1 MFNAVENNNYPQKF
15 LENLSNE
22 NSSVNNANNKTEP
35 SGFAVIPYVK
45 GTSEPIKRI
54 LGKYNVK
61 TALKPYKTLGQ
72 IFPKPKDKL
81 EKEQMKGA
89 IYSIPCRDCE
99 QVYIG
104 QTKRQFG
111 TRLKEHKSALSAKRI
126 TNSALADHSFK
137 TSHKIEWNNAS
148 IISCNPHYHQRIC
161 LEAWHINS
169 MDYAINRDDGNLFPE
184 AYKHFIKK
192 HENAG
197 GAINTGMTPDDSN
210 P

>member
-1 MFNAVENNNYPQKF
+1 MFNALKNNNYPQKF
-15 LENLSNE
+15 LQNLSNE
-22 NSSVNNANNKTEP
+22 SSSVNNADSEAEP

-81 EKEQMKGA
+81 KKERMKGA

-111 TRLKEHKSALSAKRI
+111 
-126 TNSALADHSFK
+126 
-137 TSHKIEWNNAS
+137 
-148 IISCNPHYHQRIC
+148 P
-161 LEAWHINS
+161 AW
-169 MDYAINRDDGNLFPE
+169 
-184 AYKHFIKK
+184 K
-192 HENAG
+192 
-197 GAINTGMTPDDSN
+197 NTKAHCQQNG
-210 P
+210 